1 MPAVCQDIPMIELR
15 WLLHYTRFAIFVLK
29 YDGVGIW
36 SQVLPPNV
44 YSLNKVMFAVVVKFR
59 DMQKKKILLYF
70 KGKIQPC
77 LKTYFVLKGSCF
89 NIYRNNFDIYI
100 RSGF

>member
-1 MPAVCQDIPMIELR
+1 
-15 WLLHYTRFAIFVLK
+15 
-29 YDGVGIW
+29 
-36 SQVLPPNV
+36 
-44 YSLNKVMFAVVVKFR
+44 MFAVVVKFR